1 MKRTR
6 RLMENIG
13 ARIKAIRMQRRM
25 SLSELAEAAG
35 VAKSYLSN
43 VERGIQNNPSI
54 QFIEKMAATLRVPVH
69 VLLFGEADP
78 EGALDPEW
86 TELVRE
92 AMASGVDKEQF
103 REFLEYQKWRKS
115 Q

>member
-1 MKRTR
+1 MTS
-6 RLMENIG
+6 IG
-13 ARIKAIRMQRRM
+13 RRIKAIRTQKRL

-43 VERGIQNNPSI
+43 VERDIQSNPSI
-54 QFIEKMAATLRVPVH
+54 QFIEKIASTLKVPVH
-69 VLLFGEADP
+69 TLLFGESS
-78 EGALDPEW
+78 EEEALDAEW
-86 TELVRE
+86 TQLVME

-103 REFLEYQKWRKS
+103 REFLEFQKWKKG